1 MFSKLH
7 RSRSSSPE
15 TIKAWPGSGFLL
27 RGRWGGPRAGSG
39 AASGLTDGG
48 AVAVEFALIIPIFLF
63 LLFFMIDAGRY
74 LTVQMA
80 MNNAAQVGARSV
92 ALGQDVSTV
101 VAQADGSISLSVIK
115 LSTLDP
121 GQNSVAA
128 GAPVEPFLCPILSEL
143 NPMIDPSTG
152 EIVADSDGNCIS
164 LVDHPEQSC
173 TTALPNYRAMAKVS
187 VTFKWLT
194 PMGLIVNLVD
204 PQDVGAG
211 NSIFFDRNSTD
222 TTTISGKAKL
232 ICQN

>member
-27 RGRWGGPRAGSG
+27 RGRWGGPRARSG

-101 VAQADGSISLSVIK
+101 ENQAWGAVPVSVVK
-115 LSTLDP
+115 LATLDP
-121 GQNSVAA
+121 NQSAVSVAL
-128 GAPVEPFLCPILSEL
+128 PVGEFLCPILSEL
-143 NPMIDPSTG
+143 NPNIDPSTG
-152 EIVADSDGNCIS
+152 ELISDSDGNCTD
-164 LVDHPEQSC
+164 LALHPEQSC

>member
-1 MFSKLH
+1 MVSKLH
-7 RSRSSSPE
+7 RSRSIAPAAA
-15 TIKAWPGSGFLL
+15 KAWPGSLAFL
-27 RGRWGGPRAGSG
+27 RASRPR
-39 AASGLTDGG
+39 DRG
-48 AVAVEFALIIPIFLF
+48 AVAVEFALILPVFLF

-74 LTVQMA
+74 LTVQLA

-101 VAQADGSISLSVIK
+101 TNQIDGSIPLAIIK
-115 LSTLDP
+115 LATMDP
-121 GQNSVAA
+121 GQDSVAA
-128 GAPVEPFLCPILSEL
+128 SVPVGPYLCPILSEL

-152 EIVADSDGNCIS
+152 ETIADSDGNCVS
-164 LVDHPEQSC
+164 LVDHPDLSC

-194 PMGLIVNLVD
+194 PMGLIVNLVA
-204 PQDVGAG
+204 PEDVGAG

>member
-27 RGRWGGPRAGSG
+27 RGRWGGPRARSG

-92 ALGQDVSTV
+92 ALGQTLQTTSD
-101 VAQADGSISLSVIK
+101 QIDGTIPVNIVK
-115 LSTLDP
+115 IATLDP
-121 GQNSVAA
+121 NQNSVAA
-128 GAPVEPFLCPILSEL
+128 SVPKGMFLCPILSEL
-143 NPMIDPSTG
+143 NPGIDPSTG
-152 EIVADSDGNCIS
+152 EVISDSDGNCTDLAI
-164 LVDHPEQSC
+164 HPEQSC
-173 TTALPNYRAMAKVS
+173 TTALPNYRAMVKIG

>member
-1 MFSKLH
+1 MVSKLH
-7 RSRSSSPE
+7 RSRSIAPAAA
-15 TIKAWPGSGFLL
+15 KAWPGSLAFL
-27 RGRWGGPRAGSG
+27 RASRPG
-39 AASGLTDGG
+39 DRG
-48 AVAVEFALIIPIFLF
+48 AVAVEFALILPVFLF

-74 LTVQMA
+74 LTVQLA

-101 VAQADGSISLSVIK
+101 TNQIDGSIPLAIIK
-115 LSTLDP
+115 LATMDP
-121 GQNSVAA
+121 GQNSGAA
-128 GAPVEPFLCPILSEL
+128 SVPVGPYLCPILSEL

-152 EIVADSDGNCIS
+152 ETIADSDGNCVS
-164 LVDHPEQSC
+164 LVDHPDQSC

-194 PMGLIVNLVD
+194 PMGLIVNLVA
-204 PQDVGAG
+204 PEDVGAG